1 MNEINSIPVIT
12 VTARNVD
19 QLSDVIL
26 SEIEHADF
34 IAVDQ
39 VKLPGWLFWDSLF
52 TFLLVSC
59 HPLPFL
65 LQELSGLGNTAG
77 RARLDMTNYYGKLRE
92 AAEGYRVIR
101 LCFD

>member
-39 VKLPGWLFWDSLF
+39 VKITGLALLGLSFHISPCFLSSVTLFA
-52 TFLLVSC
+52 
-59 HPLPFL
+59 
-65 LQELSGLGNTAG
+65 AG
-77 RARLDMTNYYGKLRE
+77 
-92 AAEGYRVIR
+92 VIWTG
-101 LCFD
+101 